1 MDASKLMSLMKDKK
15 AALKKHDKAAGPKP
29 GKNRIMLLQGWRKGE
44 EHVWYHEFGQH
55 FIKNAA
61 KEIKAVYPCADAIYG
76 KPCACCD
83 GLAQAMRSTK
93 DDTLIELL
101 SDAKAGRSVLINALD
116 LDSTNPNTPVVY
128 AIKRGV
134 FGQIIELIE
143 EWGIKA
149 FTHEI
154 VITREGTGLNT
165 KYTAQVSPKEF
176 VVAPSVLEKLHDLD
190 EYVKQESDEQ
200 LTRALGA
207 IGGIVGLPAPAAG
220 SKALAAPSDVPLTS
234 ASSLDLDQEAG
245 ILEMEAAASA
255 APAASGGGAVA
266 LDEELDDLLGSL

>member
-15 AALKKHDKAAGPKP
+15 AAMKKHDKAAGPKP

-61 KEIKAVYPCADAIYG
+61 KEIKAVYPCAEATYG
-76 KPCACCD
+76 KPCAVCD
-83 GLAQAMRSTK
+83 GLGAAMRMTK
-93 DDTLIELL
+93 DDTVIDLL
-101 SDAKAGRSVLINALD
+101 GEAKAGKSVLINALD

-134 FGQIIELIE
+134 FSQIIDLID

-149 FTHEI
+149 FTQEI

-165 KYTAQVSPKEF
+165 KYAVTISPKEYA
-176 VVAPSVLEKLHDLD
+176 VPASVLEKLHDLD
-190 EYVKQESDEQ
+190 EYVKQESEEQ
-200 LTRALGA
+200 LTRALSAVNSVVGIAGPSGSSKPSGA
-207 IGGIVGLPAPAAG
+207 PGIGR
-220 SKALAAPSDVPLTS
+220 DVPE
-234 ASSLDLDQEAG
+234 SSLDAEQEAG
-245 ILEMEAAASA
+245 ILEMEQAASS
-255 APAASGGGAVA
+255 PVSSGGSLEED
-266 LDEELDDLLGSL
+266 LDSLLGEL